1 MVLIFCSVTI
11 ISLKLTVIIAG
22 RVKGGRR
29 GK

>member
-22 RVKGGRR
+22 RVKRR
-29 GK
+29 EKG